1 LLREGGVILTSI
13 DDNGLPT
20 RDLLMRRVIG
30 GADFV
35 ANVIW
40 RENHSPKIPEKHFFR
55 GSRLDCGFRSIR

>member
-20 RDLLMRRVIG
+20 RGLLMRRVFG
-30 GADFV
+30 EADFV

-40 RENHSPKIPEKHFFR
+40 RETHSPKLPAKHFFR
-55 GSRLDCGFRSIR
+55 ESRLDRGFRSIR